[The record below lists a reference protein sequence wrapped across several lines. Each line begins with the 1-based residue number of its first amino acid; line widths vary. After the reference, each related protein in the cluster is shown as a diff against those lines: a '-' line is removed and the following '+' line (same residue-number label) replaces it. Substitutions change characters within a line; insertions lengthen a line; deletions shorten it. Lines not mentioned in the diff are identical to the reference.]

1 MKSTARRQADRDDV
15 DGERLTRMKN
25 FALALALTAL
35 LLVIPASV
43 ALAMNAAMGLYA
55 MGVGMVY
62 SAMLA
67 RGVGEGRDIS
77 SELLGTAFILAI
89 APVPLL
95 GYVLWRCTQ

>member
-1 MKSTARRQADRDDV
+1 MR
-15 DGERLTRMKN
+15 N
-25 FALALALTAL
+25 FALALALAAL
-35 LLVIPASV
+35 LLVLPASV

-67 RGVGEGRDIS
+67 RGVGDGRDIS
-77 SELLGTAFILAI
+77 AELIGTAVVLAI